1 MKRARRL
8 AGSAFLFLFLILLP
22 PGGASAQSQA
32 DIDAVLRLLD
42 QYAELE
48 EAMDMPSQARL
59 ISDDRVWIAQ
69 GLGRR
74 TDQSQN
80 MRIQEAQMALLKES
94 MPGIRWFVEDRDRLV
109 RFHGNGSVAIASFF
123 RYSTYLIPPGTP
135 PEVSEGLDQVPAS
148 AVTVVMEKV
157 GGEWKIVHT
166 HFSNLGPPVGSQ

>member
-1 MKRARRL
+1 MKRARRFV
-8 AGSAFLFLFLILLP
+8 GSAVLPFLLILLP
-22 PGGASAQSQA
+22 VVGGSAQSQT
-32 DIDAVLRLLD
+32 DIDAVHRLLD

-59 ISDDRVWIAQ
+59 ISENRVWVSQ
-69 GLGRR
+69 GFGRR
-74 TDQSQN
+74 TDQAKN
-80 MRIQEAQMALLKES
+80 MRIQEAQMALLQET

-109 RFHGNGSVAIASFF
+109 RFHGDGSVAIASFF

-166 HFSNLGPPVGSQ
+166 HFSDLGPPAGSQ

>member
-1 MKRARRL
+1 MKRALRVW
-8 AGSAFLFLFLILLP
+8 GSAVLPLFLILLP
-22 PGGASAQSQA
+22 LGGGSAQSQA
-32 DIDAVLRLLD
+32 DVDAVHRLLD

-59 ISDDRVWIAQ
+59 ISEDRVWIAQ

-74 TDQSQN
+74 TDQPKN
-80 MRIQEAQMALLKES
+80 MLIQQAQMALLQET

-135 PEVSEGLDQVPAS
+135 PELSEGLDQVPAS

-166 HFSNLGPPVGSQ
+166 HFSDLGPPAGS

>member
-1 MKRARRL
+1 MKRTTRYM
-8 AGSAFLFLFLILLP
+8 GSAVLPLFLMVVS

-32 DIDAVLRLLD
+32 DIDAVNRLLD
-42 QYAELE
+42 QYTELE

-59 ISDDRVWIAQ
+59 ISEDRVWIAQ

-74 TDQSQN
+74 TDQAKN
-80 MRIQEAQMALLKES
+80 MRIQQAQMALLQET
-94 MPGIRWFVEDRDRLV
+94 MPGLRWFVEDRDRLV

-166 HFSNLGPPVGSQ
+166 HFSNLGPPAGS